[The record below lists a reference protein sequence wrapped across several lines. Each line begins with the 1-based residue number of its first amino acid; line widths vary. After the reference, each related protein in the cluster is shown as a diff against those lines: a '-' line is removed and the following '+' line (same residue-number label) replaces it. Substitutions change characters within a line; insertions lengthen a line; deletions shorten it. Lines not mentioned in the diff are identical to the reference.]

1 MTKADITDLEN
12 RKSVKSIKPRVW
24 IKFVVFGEGRK
35 HEEWKKGQ
43 LKKALRNQSVA

>member
-24 IKFVVFGEGRK
+24 IKSVVFGEGRK
-35 HEEWKKGQ
+35 HEEW
-43 LKKALRNQSVA
+43 